1 MAKLIVDFLRS
12 NKIYSIRFDSTR
24 FDAFNFRSD
33 FILHLSASNVVI
45 IHRKFSI
52 FSIHPSISS
61 NYDHNSIAFRECQ
74 DDNYLSILFPNVH
87 LTFRIT
93 NEISTNFNGLTL
105 MLVSLSL
112 CCNAARFSF
121 YIWKFQALCCV
132 KGFCLT

>member
-112 CCNAARFSF
+112 SAVMLRVSHFTFGNSR
-121 YIWKFQALCCV
+121 LCAV
-132 KGFCLT
+132 